1 MITRHHSTSAHH
13 KAIFVSLVNPV
24 AFELIV
30 VWCRILARSHRHN
43 HPLTSVMTVAV
54 AMTLKKLYGRY
65 LPAHSP
71 SRSLL
76 HPHPRPHLALAL
88 GRPRH
93 CSRPRPLPLPLALSL
108 SLAFALTLT
117 LTHPNSSQALTLSV
131 TLAWPYSLTLTLTLT
146 VLTSTLAPTPP

>member
-1 MITRHHSTSAHH
+1 MVTRHHSTSAHH

-30 VWCRILARSHRHN
+30 VWCRVLARSHRHN

-76 HPHPRPHLALAL
+76 HPHPRPTSPSPSDALAIALALAL
-88 GRPRH
+88 SPFPSPSAFPSH
-93 CSRPRPLPLPLALSL
+93 LPSPSL
-108 SLAFALTLT
+108 S
-117 LTHPNSSQALTLSV
+117 P
-131 TLAWPYSLTLTLTLT
+131 
-146 VLTSTLAPTPP
+146 